1 MKSIEVEL
9 PIDAYDKLLA
19 KFGSRKRIEDVFSVR
34 LEDKLKREI
43 YLLRKRDPEFEHK
56 QKLTIC
62 ISESLYPMFVEFCIH
77 RSQTKQDVI
86 LKMMKKVISRK

>member
-43 YLLRKRDPEFEHK
+43 YLLQGPSSRFEVGK
-56 QKLTIC
+56 
-62 ISESLYPMFVEFCIH
+62 S
-77 RSQTKQDVI
+77 
-86 LKMMKKVISRK
+86 